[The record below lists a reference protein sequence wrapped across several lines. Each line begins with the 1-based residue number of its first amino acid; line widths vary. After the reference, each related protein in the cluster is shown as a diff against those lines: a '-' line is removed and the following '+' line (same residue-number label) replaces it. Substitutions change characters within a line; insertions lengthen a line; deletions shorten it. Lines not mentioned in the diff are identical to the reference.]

1 MDCLT
6 DADVQAVVD
15 NEATEPVRTHAANCD
30 RCRDRV
36 NDRRLLM
43 SELMALVDGE
53 GDVPPGVESRLREA
67 VNAGRAVRGA
77 TVLRGTSS
85 NGGWRR
91 AGLVS
96 AAATAAVVALV
107 VFGVLPRVGAP
118 TSLSAAEILG
128 RSLQALTAATG
139 IERLEYELVVS
150 GVAEGSHRIEHL
162 IDYEHPTRYRLT
174 TYGPDGA
181 MQSAVAQDPSSGR
194 RSQLVRLDGRNFI
207 VSVATGRPLPSLPQ
221 MVQAQMEAVIGM
233 MLATADQKLTVV
245 DTAEGSRYVIEIPPV
260 VPKGNAATLDLYQ
273 ARAVIDGQDF
283 RIREFEA
290 SGALLKQ
297 PYTVSFRLI
306 RRDLLSPASVS
317 PEEFAIQAA
326 PGDVVLEGEASDE
339 PLTDVLNAAL
349 RELGRLKAGR

>member
-15 NEATEPVRTHAANCD
+15 NEATEPVRTHAASCD

-43 SELMALVDGE
+43 SEVMSLVDRE

-139 IERLEYELVVS
+139 IERLEYELIVS
-150 GVAEGSHRIEHL
+150 GVA
-162 IDYEHPTRYRLT
+162 D
-174 TYGPDGA
+174 
-181 MQSAVAQDPSSGR
+181 
-194 RSQLVRLDGRNFI
+194 
-207 VSVATGRPLPSLPQ
+207 
-221 MVQAQMEAVIGM
+221 
-233 MLATADQKLTVV
+233 
-245 DTAEGSRYVIEIPPV
+245 
-260 VPKGNAATLDLYQ
+260 
-273 ARAVIDGQDF
+273 
-283 RIREFEA
+283 
-290 SGALLKQ
+290 
-297 PYTVSFRLI
+297 
-306 RRDLLSPASVS
+306 
-317 PEEFAIQAA
+317 
-326 PGDVVLEGEASDE
+326 
-339 PLTDVLNAAL
+339 
-349 RELGRLKAGR
+349 